1 MTTWGDMRGLGVENP
16 ILSILVTLG
25 YVHLQTFINKENFID
40 ITKQL
45 LVMNI
50 NGIGRQALKNWKL
63 VVSLASTY

>member
-1 MTTWGDMRGLGVENP
+1 MRGLGVENP